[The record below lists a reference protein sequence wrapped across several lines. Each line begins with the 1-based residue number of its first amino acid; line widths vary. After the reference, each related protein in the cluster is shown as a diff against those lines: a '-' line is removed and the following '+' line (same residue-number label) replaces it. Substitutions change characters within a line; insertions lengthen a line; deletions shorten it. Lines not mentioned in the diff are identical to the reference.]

1 MTFHKGDAEPKEQNN
16 AGEWERL
23 RKIVMSIFN
32 FDF

>member
-1 MTFHKGDAEPKEQNN
+1 MISHEGDAEPRDPNN
-16 AGEWERL
+16 AKEWERL